1 MQRSTKTESPSLRP
15 SRLLFRALLLLG
27 LWAVGGVGMAGTIGF
42 KVSFT
47 GDDVSITHTG
57 NEAAYRL
64 RWYTLSAAEVWQPV
78 AVIDGHADYLAP
90 GQSLRGRRVPGG
102 DAGLGAHD
110 PLLLM
115 FLDQAGSQIS
125 QLAWRRPPGR
135 SSVVWPV
142 SREAGLLRLC
152 PPNQA
157 VASAG
162 AGYVIAVPGPGVR
175 ALALPFASPRVPPNP
190 VLLGSA
196 PGACQ
201 TLDTGPGQAAAWLLH
216 ASAGG
221 ALRVQLVPDGEIR
234 GQAHQP
240 KWLAWARRHL
250 LSLAGV
256 AALVGVGLL
265 LLAIL
270 KPAFWRRQPNMAGR
284 DV

>member
-1 MQRSTKTESPSLRP
+1 
-15 SRLLFRALLLLG
+15 
-27 LWAVGGVGMAGTIGF
+27 MAGTIGF
-42 KVSFT
+42 KVSFV

-64 RWYTLSAAEVWQPV
+64 RWYTLSAAQVWQPIE
-78 AVIDGHADYLAP
+78 VIDGQDDYVAP

-102 DAGLGAHD
+102 NTGLGAHD
-110 PLLLM
+110 PLLLV

-135 SSVVWPV
+135 SGVVWPV

-157 VASAG
+157 VAGAG
-162 AGYVIAVPGPGVR
+162 AGYVIAVPDPGVR
-175 ALALPFASPRVPPNP
+175 ALALPFASPRAPPNP

-196 PGACQ
+196 PGTCQ
-201 TLDTGPGQAAAWLLH
+201 TLNTGQGQTAAWLLH
-216 ASAGG
+216 ATADGT
-221 ALRVQLVPDGEIR
+221 LRVQLVPDGEIR
-234 GQAHQP
+234 GQAHKP

-250 LSLAGV
+250 LSLAGL

-265 LLAIL
+265 LLATL
-270 KPAFWRRQPNMAGR
+270 KLAFWRRQPNLAGR